1 MDGEDAPL
9 EALERLLCSSTSHH
23 RSSAKLQTEK
33 IAAVSRD
40 DSGVGGFGGSLNVSI
55 VSMRPLFRF
64 VDMETLEKRLLD
76 VVVRLG
82 IVRASREAQMRQMR
96 TMRARG
102 ADITELE
109 AQARKNSEAMNKL
122 KEERREVAA
131 LLALSRKDK

>member
-1 MDGEDAPL
+1 
-9 EALERLLCSSTSHH
+9 
-23 RSSAKLQTEK
+23 
-33 IAAVSRD
+33 
-40 DSGVGGFGGSLNVSI
+40 
-55 VSMRPLFRF
+55 
-64 VDMETLEKRLLD
+64 METLEKRLLD

-109 AQARKNSEAMNKL
+109 AQARKNSEAMNEL
-122 KEERREVAA
+122 KEERRKVAA